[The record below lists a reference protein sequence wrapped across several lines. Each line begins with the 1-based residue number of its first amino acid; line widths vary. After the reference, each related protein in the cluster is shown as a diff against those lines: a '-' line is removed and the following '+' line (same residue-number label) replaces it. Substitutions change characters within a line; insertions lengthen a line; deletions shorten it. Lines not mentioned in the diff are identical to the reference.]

1 MSKVRDF
8 FMSKYDK
15 KNSPAYLQGV
25 LRTIDKLPPEHEESV
40 PDHDEAVWEQ
50 EKEVVEK

>member
-1 MSKVRDF
+1 MTKVQEYF
-8 FMSKYDK
+8 NNKYDR

-25 LRTIDKLPPEHEESV
+25 LRTIDKLPPEH
-40 PDHDEAVWEQ
+40 DEAEWEQ